1 MLTAAGLAAGPGLL
15 AAAESTEAG
24 PTGLLIIVLLGLS
37 IVFLVRSMR
46 KHLRRIPASF
56 DDPEPTGDT
65 GSPPP
70 PTSGE
75 HRTIDP
81 GRWDAD
87 A

>member
-1 MLTAAGLAAGPGLL
+1 MLTAAGLAAGLGLL

-65 GSPPP
+65 GTPPSVTSTYDRPADPDRP
-70 PTSGE
+70 PVGS
-75 HRTIDP
+75 
-81 GRWDAD
+81 
-87 A
+87 